1 MESVIHNNIEGF
13 LLLLLS
19 MWPILLVVFIG
30 VAISFYTMLLRKTAL
45 ACLLFALATA
55 PQAGVSL
62 SRWPQGL
69 SSRLILE
76 VAAPSFKLA
85 GECQSRPA
93 SALSAL
99 SAADAL
105 LRRQR

>member
-45 ACLLFALATA
+45 ACLLFALAIGA
-55 PQAGVSL
+55 AGWSQQPLASGFIQQAHTGGGGAIIQIGG
-62 SRWPQGL
+62 RMP
-69 SSRLILE
+69 
-76 VAAPSFKLA
+76 VATR
-85 GECQSRPA
+85 QRTV
-93 SALSAL
+93 AL
-99 SAADAL
+99 SAADDL

>member
-45 ACLLFALATA
+45 ACLLFAL
-55 PQAGVSL
+55 
-62 SRWPQGL
+62 
-69 SSRLILE
+69 
-76 VAAPSFKLA
+76 
-85 GECQSRPA
+85 
-93 SALSAL
+93 
-99 SAADAL
+99 
-105 LRRQR
+105 

>member
-45 ACLLFALATA
+45 ACLLFASPSA

-62 SRWPQGL
+62 SRWP
-69 SSRLILE
+69 
-76 VAAPSFKLA
+76 
-85 GECQSRPA
+85 
-93 SALSAL
+93 
-99 SAADAL
+99 
-105 LRRQR
+105 

>member
-30 VAISFYTMLLRKTAL
+30 VAISFYTMLLRKTAWP
-45 ACLLFALATA
+45 ACFSPSPSA

-62 SRWPQGL
+62 SRWP
-69 SSRLILE
+69 
-76 VAAPSFKLA
+76 
-85 GECQSRPA
+85 
-93 SALSAL
+93 
-99 SAADAL
+99 
-105 LRRQR
+105 

>member
-45 ACLLFALATA
+45 ACLLFALAIGAAGWSLATA
-55 PQAGVSL
+55 GLRVYPAGSCWRWRRHHSDWRANA
-62 SRWPQGL
+62 SRDPPAHCR
-69 SSRLILE
+69 SVRCRRLCC
-76 VAAPSFKLA
+76 VDS
-85 GECQSRPA
+85 
-93 SALSAL
+93 
-99 SAADAL
+99 
-105 LRRQR
+105 